1 MQEINEKIKAFVT
14 RFLRNQ
20 NIGDTDDLFAQGM
33 VNSLFSMQLVMYIE
47 KEFDVSVEN
56 EDMEL
61 SNFNSIQA
69 ISQFVSK
76 KLEK

>member
-1 MQEINEKIKAFVT
+1 MQETNEKIRAFVT
-14 RFLRNQ
+14 RFLRKQ
-20 NIGDTDDLFAQGM
+20 DVADTDDLFSQGM

-47 KEFDVSVEN
+47 KEFNISVEN

-61 SNFNSIQA
+61 SNFNSIRA
-69 ISQFVSK
+69 ISWFVSK